1 MELTAIKTLKLKIE
15 LAEQKLLALRE
26 NAQSVTSSKLDGLP
40 RSQSFTSKVE
50 RLVIEIN
57 SGEEELA
64 RLMIE
69 LIETTEALTQMIQQR
84 VKGKAAIILIQRYV
98 LLKPFKVIAASFDC
112 SEGYIYRLHRQGV
125 RSFSDKNSKR
135 VLA

>member
-1 MELTAIKTLKLKIE
+1 MELTAIRTLKLEIE
-15 LAEQKLLALRE
+15 ATEQKLLALRE
-26 NAQSVTSSKLDGLP
+26 NAQSITAKLDGLP

-84 VKGKAAIILIQRYV
+84 VKGNAAIVLIQRYI
-98 LLKPFKVIAASFDC
+98 LCKTFKEIAIAMNY
-112 SEGYIYRLHRQGV
+112 SEHNVYYLHRQGV
-125 RSFSDKNSKR
+125 RTFSAKNS
-135 VLA
+135 